1 MLAFIWAE
9 DEQGAIGKD
18 NALPWSLPADMRF
31 FKETTMGHTVIMG
44 RKTFESMGGRPL
56 PKRRNIVMTR
66 QSEYQAEGVEVVHT
80 PAEVMELLDPAEQA
94 FVIGGSEIFALMYPY
109 ADVLLQTKI
118 SGDFSGTTF
127 MSPINWEEW
136 ELVEEKAGVLDE
148 KNHYEHV
155 FRQYRR
161 KHKS

>member
-1 MLAFIWAE
+1 MIAFIWAE
-9 DEQGAIGKD
+9 DEKGAIGKD

-31 FKETTMGHTVIMG
+31 FRETTTGHTVVMG
-44 RKTFESMGGRPL
+44 RKTFESMGKRPL

-66 QSEYQAEGVEVVHT
+66 QPDYQAEGAEVVHT
-80 PAEVMELLDPAEQA
+80 PLEVLEAIGSAEQV

-118 SGDFSGTTF
+118 SGDFEGTIF
-127 MSPINWEEW
+127 MSPIDWSEW
-136 ELVEEKAGVLDE
+136 ELMEEKQGVVDE
-148 KNHYEHV
+148 KNRHAHV

-161 KHKS
+161 KA